1 MGKPLIPIAFPS
13 STSALPDGATVLAS
27 DIGGTKTDMAIFE
40 MKNGAPTLIKE
51 RRYASKDWP
60 SLVVI
65 ARDFSQNMPLPQRG
79 CISFAGPIHHG
90 RAHGT
95 NLHWDIDSHEISEQ
109 LGIENM
115 LLINDLEA
123 NCYGLAAL
131 TASDLMTIFSGKNGE
146 PGNAAVIS
154 PGTGLGEGGLFWDGR
169 AYHPFATE
177 GGHAHFA
184 ARNELDWE
192 LYQYLQRKY
201 GHVSWERVISGPGI
215 CMIFSFLRDEKGWE
229 MPEILREEFKT
240 HDTAAAISIAAS
252 EGCSACAEALRMF
265 TRNGAYGSFEEH
277 SVAEFLP
284 RCFAF
289 FCGYVEELVFPAAG
303 LFDHVGFAVVLLDQ
317 AVNRL
322 LVFHAVLLEI
332 FGFEWVGRCRYW
344 SGPTRATTNPS
355 SPSFASMATSTSQ

>member
-1 MGKPLIPIAFPS
+1 MGKSLIPIAFPS

-51 RRYASKDWP
+51 RRYASKDWR
-60 SLVVI
+60 SLVDI

-95 NLHWDIDSHEISEQ
+95 NLHWDIDSHEIGEQ
-109 LGIENM
+109 LGIKNM

-265 TRNGAYGSFEEH
+265 TRYLAEEAANLALKLKATGGLFIGGGIIPKIWNEEHHDIFNEHFFAVGRLHPLLEEVPVHLVLNQKTALWGAGYFGAY
-277 SVAEFLP
+277 
-284 RCFAF
+284 
-289 FCGYVEELVFPAAG
+289 AG
-303 LFDHVGFAVVLLDQ
+303 
-317 AVNRL
+317 
-322 LVFHAVLLEI
+322 
-332 FGFEWVGRCRYW
+332 
-344 SGPTRATTNPS
+344 
-355 SPSFASMATSTSQ
+355 